1 MRVYISSR
9 NGIGNF
15 IMLTPMIQALYK
27 HYGNRID
34 IWFDPEDPRL
44 PAFHDIVDNWDM
56 VARADEHRGYDLVII
71 PWGEFPPTQAFKGK
85 KSIHYSEMGAWDIT
99 KEHEVLYNMR
109 LARAA
114 GYEGPVPQLYCPVSS
129 KDLVGYVGAK
139 RVVIHTGSRPE
150 SWWMKKRWD
159 INNWIEICKYMID
172 KGYDVVFIGGKDELI
187 DEQTITSGLSDDHS
201 DHFWPMCG
209 TTTITETARIIR
221 DADLMLTTDSGP
233 MHIAAAVNTPLI
245 ALFGPTRHTKNGP
258 YVDGARVVR
267 SRVDCAPCHGTEDFT
282 KCTDNICM
290 QSISTDI
297 VKQQI
302 EEIIAQN
309 TLHCTPHSNR

>member
-1 MRVYISSR
+1 MRVYIPIK

-15 IMLTPMIQALYK
+15 IMLTPAIQALHK
-27 HYGNRID
+27 HFKSRID
-34 IWFDPEDPRL
+34 IWFDPTDERL

-56 VARADEHRGYDLVII
+56 VARADEYREYDLVIV
-71 PWGEFPPTQAFKGK
+71 PWGEFPPSQDFKGK
-85 KSIHYSEMGAWDIT
+85 KRIHYRELGGWDIT

-109 LARAA
+109 LAKAA
-114 GYEGPVPQLYCPVSS
+114 GYEGPVPPLYCPVS
-129 KDLVGYVGAK
+129 DRDTVGYVGNK

-159 INNWIEICKYMID
+159 IKNWVEICKYMID
-172 KGYDVVFIGGKDELI
+172 KGYDVIFIGGKDELS
-187 DEQTITSGLSDDHS
+187 DEQAIANELDDT

-245 ALFGPTRHTKNGP
+245 ALFGPTWHTKNGP
-258 YVDGARVVR
+258 YMDGARVVR
-267 SRVDCAPCHGTEDFT
+267 SRLDCAPCHGTEAFM
-282 KCTDNICM
+282 KCADNICM
-290 QSISTDI
+290 QSISTDLI
-297 VKQQI
+297 KQQI
-302 EEIIAQN
+302 GELIAQN

>member
-1 MRVYISSR
+1 MRVYICVK

-27 HYGNRID
+27 LYGNRID
-34 IWFDPEDPRL
+34 IWFDPTDARL

-56 VARADEHRGYDLVII
+56 VARADEHREYDLVII
-71 PWGEFPPTQAFKGK
+71 PWGEFPLTQDFKGK
-85 KSIHYSEMGAWDIT
+85 KRIHYSELGEWDIS
-99 KEHEVLYNMR
+99 KEHEVLFNMR

-114 GYEGPVPQLYCPVSS
+114 GHEGVVPPLYCPVSS
-129 KDLVGYVGAK
+129 KDLVGYVGTK

-150 SWWMKKRWD
+150 VWWMKKRWD
-159 INNWIEICKYMID
+159 IENWTEICKYMID
-172 KGYDVVFIGGKDELI
+172 KGYDIVFIGGKDELS
-187 DEQTITSGLSDDHS
+187 DEQMIASGLSADQS

-258 YVDGARVVR
+258 YMDGARVVR

-282 KCTDNICM
+282 QCSDNICM

-297 VKQQI
+297 VKEQI
-302 EEIIAQN
+302 EVLIAQN